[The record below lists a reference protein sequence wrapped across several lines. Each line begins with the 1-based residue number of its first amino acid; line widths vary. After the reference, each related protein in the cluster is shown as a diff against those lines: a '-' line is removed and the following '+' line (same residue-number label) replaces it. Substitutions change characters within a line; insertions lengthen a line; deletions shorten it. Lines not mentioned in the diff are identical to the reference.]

1 MDVVHLLSFRD
12 CSGASSLQCLA
23 FFLTL
28 LENGI
33 ATGESRE
40 EVIFFPS
47 TWESCLM
54 LERTMPLGAALSMCI
69 WGLDVSDHGLRN
81 SFTPLKV
88 AHSL

>member
-40 EVIFFPS
+40 EVIFFSKHMGELLDAGTDHAP
-47 TWESCLM
+47 
-54 LERTMPLGAALSMCI
+54 
-69 WGLDVSDHGLRN
+69 WGCS
-81 SFTPLKV
+81 
-88 AHSL
+88 